1 LKRSNRLI
9 LLIGVFL
16 AVVAFGGIL
25 LLSGGQ
31 QGPGGKDQPPTTAD
45 VIYTKQDILLG
56 TKVTAD
62 MLESKT
68 IPLAQKAP
76 DAFVDTG
83 LVVGKKI
90 RRDVVAG
97 TQLTAGDFNTGG
109 SIGQI
114 DVPKGMRAMT
124 VQVDQ
129 VSGAGTVIATGDY
142 VDLIVGITGD
152 HFPVITVNP
161 TDQTIQPVAGLNAT
175 SVKVLLQG
183 VQVLGT
189 LLPPPTAAQAQAQ
202 QQQPAASGAPAQG
215 QQTALNGQ
223 QEIVMLAVTPQQAEV
238 IKYAQLDGSVTL
250 VLRSP
255 DDFRDATGKPVIP
268 PTDTTTGVILKT
280 LVDQYGVLPPQ
291 LVETVLPARVRK

>member
-25 LLSGGQ
+25 LLSGG
-31 QGPGGKDQPPTTAD
+31 GTTTGGNDTTPTTAKVVYTTKD
-45 VIYTKQDILLG
+45 VLLG
-56 TKVTAD
+56 TKITAD
-62 MLESKT
+62 MITST
-68 IPLAQKAP
+68 DIPLAQKAP

-83 LVVGKKI
+83 LVVGKKV
-90 RRDVVAG
+90 RRDVVSG
-97 TQLTAGDFNTGG
+97 TQLTAADFAANGQ
-109 SIGQI
+109 IGTI
-114 DVPKGMRAMT
+114 DVPKGLRAMT

-142 VDLIVGITGD
+142 VDLVVGITGD

-161 TDQTIQPVAGLNAT
+161 TDQSIQPVAGLNAT

-183 VQVLGT
+183 IQVLGT
-189 LLPPPTAAQAQAQ
+189 LLPPPSAAQQQ
-202 QQQPAASGAPAQG
+202 QQQPAASGAPTSQG
-215 QQTALNGQ
+215 PQTSLNGQ

-255 DDFRDATGKPVIP
+255 DDFRDANGAAVIP
-268 PTDTTTGVILKT
+268 PTDPTSGVILKT

>member
-25 LLSGGQ
+25 LLSSSN
-31 QGPGGKDQPPTTAD
+31 GPGSNLPPTPTTAE
-45 VIYTKQDILLG
+45 VVYTKQDVLLG
-56 TKVTAD
+56 SKVTPE
-62 MLESKT
+62 MLESRQ
-68 IPLAQKAP
+68 ISLAQKAP

-83 LVVGKKI
+83 LVVGKKV

-97 TQLTAGDFNTGG
+97 TQLTAADFAANGQ
-109 SIGQI
+109 IGQI
-114 DVPKGMRAMT
+114 DVPKGQRAMT

-129 VSGAGTVIATGDY
+129 ISGAGTVIATGDY
-142 VDLIVGITGD
+142 VDVLVGITGD
-152 HFPVITVNP
+152 HFPVITLSSG
-161 TDQTIQPVAGLNAT
+161 DQSIQPVAGLNAT
-175 SVKVLLQG
+175 SVKLLLQG

-189 LLPPPTAAQAQAQ
+189 LLPPPTAAQQQ

-215 QQTALNGQ
+215 QTTALNGQ

-238 IKYAQLDGSVTL
+238 IKYAQLDGSITL

-255 DDFRDATGKPVIP
+255 DDFRDASGKLVIP
-268 PTDTTTGVILKT
+268 PTDPTSGVILKT

>member
-1 LKRSNRLI
+1 MKRSNRLI

-25 LLSGGQ
+25 LLSGG
-31 QGPGGKDQPPTTAD
+31 GGGGTGTPQVPTTAK
-45 VIYTKQDILLG
+45 VVYTTQDILLG
-56 TKVTAD
+56 SKVTAE
-62 MLESKT
+62 MLTSTE

-83 LVVGKKI
+83 LVIGKKI

-97 TQLTAGDFNTGG
+97 TQLTAADFATGG

-114 DVPKGMRAMT
+114 DVPKGQRAMT

-129 VSGAGTVIATGDY
+129 VSGAGTVISTGDY
-142 VDLIVGITGD
+142 VDVLVGITGD
-152 HFPVITVNP
+152 KFPVITVNP
-161 TDQTIQPVAGLNAT
+161 TDQSIQPVAGLNAT
-175 SVKVLLQG
+175 SVKLLLQG

-189 LLPPPTAAQAQAQ
+189 LLPPPPATAQ
-202 QQQPAASGAPAQG
+202 QQQQPQASGAPAQG
-215 QQTALNGQ
+215 QTTALNGQ
-223 QEIVMLAVTPQQAEV
+223 QEIVMLSLTPQQAEV
-238 IKYAQLDGSVTL
+238 VKYAQLDGSITL

-255 DDFRDATGKPVIP
+255 DDFRDATGKLVIP
-268 PTDTTTGVILKT
+268 PTDPTSGVILKT

-291 LVETVLPARVRK
+291 LVETVLPARVKK

>member
-25 LLSGGQ
+25 LLTSQQPSIGGPNEQ
-31 QGPGGKDQPPTTAD
+31 PTTAK
-45 VIYTKQDILLG
+45 VVYTTRDIILG
-56 TKVTAD
+56 TKITAD
-62 MLESKT
+62 MIAPKE
-68 IPLAQKAP
+68 IALAQKAP

-83 LVVGKKI
+83 LVVGKKV
-90 RRDVVAG
+90 RRDVVQG
-97 TQLTAGDFNTGG
+97 TQLTAEDFAANGQ
-109 SIGQI
+109 IGTI
-114 DVPKGMRAMT
+114 DVPKGLRAMT

-129 VSGAGTVIATGDY
+129 VSGAGSVIATGDY
-142 VDLIVGITGD
+142 VDLVVGITGD

-161 TDQTIQPVAGLNAT
+161 TDQSIQPVAGLNAT

-183 VQVLGT
+183 IQVLGT
-189 LLPPPTAAQAQAQ
+189 LLPPPTAAQQ
-202 QQQPAASGAPAQG
+202 QQQAQPGASGAPSQG
-215 QQTALNGQ
+215 QQTSLNGQ

-255 DDFRDATGKPVIP
+255 DDFRDANGAAVIP
-268 PTDTTTGVILKT
+268 PTDPTSGVILKT

-291 LVETVLPARVRK
+291 LVETVLPARVRNQ

>member
-25 LLSGGQ
+25 LLSSSNSTT
-31 QGPGGKDQPPTTAD
+31 PGNAVPTTAQ
-45 VIYTKQDILLG
+45 VVYTKQDVLLG
-56 TKVTAD
+56 SKVTPE
-62 MLESKT
+62 MLESRQ
-68 IPLAQKAP
+68 IALAQKAP

-83 LVVGKKI
+83 LVVGKKV

-97 TQLTAGDFNTGG
+97 TQLTAADFAANGQ
-109 SIGQI
+109 IGQI
-114 DVPKGMRAMT
+114 DVPKGQRAMT

-129 VSGAGTVIATGDY
+129 ISGAGTVIATGDY
-142 VDLIVGITGD
+142 VDVLVGITGD
-152 HFPVITVNP
+152 HFPVITLSSG
-161 TDQTIQPVAGLNAT
+161 DQSIQPVAGLNAT
-175 SVKVLLQG
+175 SVKLLLQG

-189 LLPPPTAAQAQAQ
+189 LLPPPTAAQQ

-215 QQTALNGQ
+215 QTTALNGQ

-238 IKYAQLDGSVTL
+238 IKYAQLDGSITL

-255 DDFRDATGKPVIP
+255 DDFRDASGKLVIP
-268 PTDTTTGVILKT
+268 PTDPTSGVILKT

>member
-1 LKRSNRLI
+1 MKRSNRLI
-9 LLIGVFL
+9 LLVGVFL

-25 LLSGGQ
+25 LLSGSS
-31 QGPGGKDQPPTTAD
+31 QGNQASSGAQTTAQ
-45 VIYTKQDILLG
+45 VIYAKQDILLG

-62 MLESKT
+62 MLEPKT
-68 IPLAQKAP
+68 VPLAQKAP

-83 LVVGKKI
+83 LVIGKKI

-97 TQLTAGDFNTGG
+97 TQLTASDFATQGA
-109 SIGQI
+109 IGQI

-142 VDLIVGITGD
+142 VDMVVGITGD

-183 VQVLGT
+183 LQVLGT
-189 LLPPPTAAQAQAQ
+189 LLPPPTAAQQQQQ
-202 QQQPAASGAPAQG
+202 QQQPQASGAPS
-215 QQTALNGQ
+215 QQTTALNGQ

-238 IKYAQLDGSVTL
+238 IKYAQLDGSISL

-255 DDFRDATGKPVIP
+255 DDFRDATGKLVIP